1 MIESF
6 EGGTMSEAVTQ
17 GIRVT
22 GKSEVL
28 PEPSAPPQARC
39 AFATTVRI
47 ANEGN
52 EEAQLIRRHWI
63 ITDCRGRTEEVCG
76 AGVVGHQ
83 PSLKPGEAFQYT
95 SWCVIRT
102 PRGTMH
108 GTYQMVRPDGS
119 EFDAEIAPFALVAP
133 SAAPSEWLH

>member
-1 MIESF
+1 
-6 EGGTMSEAVTQ
+6 MSEAVTQ
-17 GIRVT
+17 GIRITVE
-22 GKSEVL
+22 SEYL
-28 PEPSAPPQARC
+28 PEQSAPPQARY
-39 AFATTVRI
+39 AFAYTVRI

-52 EEAQLIRRHWI
+52 EEAQLISRHWI
-63 ITDCRGRTEEVCG
+63 ITDSSGRIEEVRG

-83 PSLKPGEAFQYT
+83 PNLKPGEAFQYT

-133 SAAPSEWLH
+133 SATPSEWLH